1 MNSAELAERFA
12 YHPPSSAD
20 IVAAHEQIRTHV
32 HELAKWINALLIE
45 GDAKTKSLDAL
56 DLAAMHANASVARYQ
71 QVNPEALDG
80 RD

>member
-1 MNSAELAERFA
+1 MNRVELAERFEH
-12 YHPPSSAD
+12 HPPSNAV
-20 IVAAHEQIRTHV
+20 IIAAHEQIRTRV
-32 HELAKWINALLIE
+32 HELASWVNDLLIE

-71 QVNPEALDG
+71 QVNAGVLDG

>member
-1 MNSAELAERFA
+1 MNKVELAERYA
-12 YHPPSSAD
+12 YHPPTTPD
-20 IVAAHEQIRTHV
+20 IVTAHEQIRTRV
-32 HELAKWINALLIE
+32 HELASWINDLLIE

-80 RD
+80 

>member
-1 MNSAELAERFA
+1 MNSVELAERFA
-12 YHPPSSAD
+12 YHPPSHAD
-20 IVAAHEQIRTHV
+20 IVAAHEQIRTRV
-32 HELAKWINALLIE
+32 HELAAWINDLLIE

-71 QVNPEALDG
+71 QVNAEALDG